1 MPALPPE
8 PDTDPQTKPASVT
21 TRLKTQSAEFRLSYR
36 TLNGTEF
43 AFRVVF
49 YPAICSLP
57 RRVEI
62 WQNGSRFGIMVPTHH
77 SDWEI
82 NVAAARYLISGILRR
97 GVADFRWIEQPD
109 HELAT

>member
-43 AFRVVF
+43 AFRVIF

-62 WQNGSRFGIMVPTHH
+62 WQNGVLFGVMVPAHH

-82 NVAAARYLISGILRR
+82 NVAAARFVISRILRC
-97 GVADFRWIEQPD
+97 GAETYQWIEPPTQP
-109 HELAT
+109 LAT